1 MPPST
6 VSPTT
11 TALALVTTTAANLTD
26 REHYDIALSSM
37 YDTATTLDC
46 VIDPGRREDIEIVAL
61 IVANAMAGG
70 AHPRAADALIAEGM
84 PRAEALATV
93 TTLAVYEICRLP
105 SEPPS
110 LRDEEL
116 SGAPTTT
123 ATRAPVTTTT
133 AAPTPVATTTAAPTP
148 VATTTAQID
157 KVEAAVRAKYEELL
171 ALLEASLA
179 DALPAPAAAGA
190 ECRRGHPGERAG
202 IPALG
207 QGS

>member
-93 TTLAVYEICRLP
+93 TTLAVDEICRLP

-123 ATRAPVTTTT
+123 ATRSPVT
-133 AAPTPVATTTAAPTP
+133 TTTAAPTP

>member
-123 ATRAPVTTTT
+123 ATRAPV
-133 AAPTPVATTTAAPTP
+133 ATTTAAPTP

-190 ECRRGHPGERAG
+190 ECRHGHPGERAG

>member
-133 AAPTPVATTTAAPTP
+133 AAPTPVATTTA
-148 VATTTAQID
+148 QID

-190 ECRRGHPGERAG
+190 ECRHGHPGERAG